1 MIVNVFYKIYYK
13 ILSEV
18 ESVGKEVRKGSTT
31 AISCVITGIT
41 ETVTV
46 TWQTV
51 TEPVS
56 ESKFNS
62 VQGSLSGG
70 TQTSILTV
78 DSTEV
83 TEDKAYTCRVTSG
96 YYPDSGYFDNTVNL
110 NVFGMYTSLLTLE
123 IGVNDTCCM
132 NIPFIS

>member
-1 MIVNVFYKIYYK
+1 MVDVFYKIYYK

-31 AISCVITGIT
+31 AISCQITGIT

-46 TWQTV
+46 AWRTA

-56 ESKFNS
+56 GTKFNS
-62 VQGSLSGG
+62 VQGSHSGG
-70 TQTSILTV
+70 TQTSTLTV

-96 YYPDSGYFDNTVNL
+96 SLPDSGHFDNTVNL
-110 NVFGMYTSLLTLE
+110 NVFGKYT
-123 IGVNDTCCM
+123 
-132 NIPFIS
+132 

>member
-1 MIVNVFYKIYYK
+1 MIINIFYKIYYK

-31 AISCVITGIT
+31 AFSCVITGIT

-46 TWQTV
+46 AWRTA

-56 ESKFNS
+56 GSKFNS
-62 VQGSLSGG
+62 VQGSHSGG
-70 TQTSILTV
+70 TQTSTLTV

-83 TEDKAYTCRVTSG
+83 SDDKSYTCRVTSG

-110 NVFGMYTSLLTLE
+110 NVFGMYTSL
-123 IGVNDTCCM
+123 
-132 NIPFIS
+132 